1 MIEKMKELF
10 LVAPANKKEEMLLKI
25 RELGIIHLKEKKNAS
40 ENLIKNFNSV
50 TKVYQILKESKN
62 ASASLE
68 KNKILTD
75 EEFNSFNLKVTE
87 AIDNKKNYL
96 SEISKLGIIRDN
108 LVKWGD
114 FNIALI
120 KELKDSGYN
129 FYIYTLSKKDYNE
142 IKKSKEIKFVLLKSV
157 DKQITVAVLH
167 DRLSSNII
175 ASEFIIPDKSLSDIN
190 SEIDKYK
197 KLVKEADMIIKEA
210 TSYLSLYKKQ
220 ISKCI
225 NDINFSSAENSTNSD
240 SDLVWI
246 SGYIPQ
252 SEIDNFKSISL
263 NEKWAY
269 ALGEVKE
276 DDDFVPTKVKYSKI
290 TKIIKPV
297 FDILGTVPGYREYD
311 ISFWFLCFFSLFFA
325 MIIGDAGYGFC
336 FLFVGVI
343 LNLKSKKVTDTV
355 LLIYVVSISTIV
367 WGGITGTWF
376 GLESAM
382 RIPFFKMFVI
392 KSIASYPEYFGNT
405 ALNQQNTIMK
415 FCFLIG
421 MIQLVLACLIN
432 IKRKIKEKNLSFI
445 ADIGWMSSIV
455 ALYFVILL
463 LVIGEEVNIK
473 ISAIM
478 VGIGFVFVTLF
489 GGMNPKLS
497 FIQGLKAGL
506 AGVFTN
512 FLNTISSFGNIM
524 SYIRLFAV
532 GLASLAIA
540 QSFNDMALSLNGFMK
555 IFGYVIFVLGH
566 TLNLVMGLL
575 SVVVHG
581 VRLNLLEFSGQLG
594 MEWSGIE
601 YDPFRIK
608 DGGVK

>member
-197 KLVKEADMIIKEA
+197 KLVKEAHMIIKEA

-392 KSIASYPEYFGNT
+392 KFKLSLLSHFT
-405 ALNQQNTIMK
+405 Q
-415 FCFLIG
+415 
-421 MIQLVLACLIN
+421 
-432 IKRKIKEKNLSFI
+432 KRLS
-445 ADIGWMSSIV
+445 
-455 ALYFVILL
+455 L
-463 LVIGEEVNIK
+463 LVQII
-473 ISAIM
+473 I
-478 VGIGFVFVTLF
+478 
-489 GGMNPKLS
+489 
-497 FIQGLKAGL
+497 
-506 AGVFTN
+506 
-512 FLNTISSFGNIM
+512 
-524 SYIRLFAV
+524 
-532 GLASLAIA
+532 
-540 QSFNDMALSLNGFMK
+540 
-555 IFGYVIFVLGH
+555 
-566 TLNLVMGLL
+566 
-575 SVVVHG
+575 
-581 VRLNLLEFSGQLG
+581 
-594 MEWSGIE
+594 
-601 YDPFRIK
+601 
-608 DGGVK
+608 